1 MWKGKLIS
9 CGTNAKTIKGD
20 GSEYLT
26 AIMYLAPWKIASS
39 FNVCANAEIA
49 KCIEGCLFS
58 AGRGQMQSV
67 SSARIRK
74 TLWFANDRV
83 SFMQQLVDDIERF
96 VKYCD
101 KRGIKPCVR
110 LNGTSDIRWETIPVA
125 RGEHTLGNIFLA
137 FPQVQFYDYTKSFKR
152 MCAFLGKPF
161 TKDEQKFPSNYHLTF
176 SRSENNDKK
185 CEMVLA
191 MGGNVAVVFRNQL
204 PKTWKGY
211 EVINGDENDL
221 RFLDKK
227 GVVVGLIEKGMAK
240 KDETGFVQEGI
251 DS

>member
-39 FNVCANAEIA
+39 FNVCANAELA

-96 VKYCD
+96 VAYCD

-110 LNGTSDIRWETIPVA
+110 LNGTSDIRW
-125 RGEHTLGNIFLA
+125 
-137 FPQVQFYDYTKSFKR
+137 
-152 MCAFLGKPF
+152 
-161 TKDEQKFPSNYHLTF
+161 
-176 SRSENNDKK
+176 
-185 CEMVLA
+185 
-191 MGGNVAVVFRNQL
+191 
-204 PKTWKGY
+204 
-211 EVINGDENDL
+211 
-221 RFLDKK
+221 
-227 GVVVGLIEKGMAK
+227 
-240 KDETGFVQEGI
+240 
-251 DS
+251 